1 MSCPPARRDYC
12 RCCITSS
19 QILPEN
25 VTHFTIICL
34 AFRMDLHSLA
44 RLWCTRASHSVNKR
58 RVGFAEVVGIS
69 FYVPWLLRTTTMKTS
84 SIETI

>member
-1 MSCPPARRDYC
+1 MSRPPARRDYC
-12 RCCITSS
+12 RRCITSS

-25 VTHFTIICL
+25 FTHFTIICL

-69 FYVPWLLRTTTMKTS
+69 FYVPWLSRTTTMKTS
-84 SIETI
+84 SIGTI